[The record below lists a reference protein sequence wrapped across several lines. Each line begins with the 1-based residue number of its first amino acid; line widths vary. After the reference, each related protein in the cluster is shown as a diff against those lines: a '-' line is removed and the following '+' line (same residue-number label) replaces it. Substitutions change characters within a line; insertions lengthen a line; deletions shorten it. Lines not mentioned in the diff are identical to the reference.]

1 MSMRSSAAGRVG
13 IAMVLGGVLLY
24 AGLKHWV
31 DTRNF
36 HPVSVPITLETGEIV
51 EQKFTV
57 NVGGEYWANFESPP
71 HPWKNEI
78 DEDWAHLHFQFEI
91 RNASGEEVPT
101 YSWSAQPD
109 GTLKGAATCVADLKR
124 GEYSAK
130 LVMLNGS
137 RLLSGYQPRLN
148 IQTDRT
154 FPDFLVVLSGWLSAF
169 VITAGLMVVLQQSIV
184 ARQEK
189 VAEEKAFATPPTG
202 SYPSEVV
209 LRRVR
214 DKGQFGRRSQ
224 WELYS
229 HWALYMVLFL
239 VLVWVPVC
247 VITGLRWPVRGIWV
261 RVLLPEI
268 PSVVTK
274 VSPTPK
280 LVLRVVCNKSGTAYM
295 INGRLQPS
303 KDSEDELKHQL
314 ARQPNWTVY
323 VDGDSDCGFR
333 DVVDAI
339 DIVRAAH
346 AKVVLVTPSSRS
358 LIEGDAQQRILGER
372 QVIPMPLRRSSD
384 ERK

>member
-1 MSMRSSAAGRVG
+1 M
-13 IAMVLGGVLLY
+13 ILGGVLLY

-36 HPVSVPITLETGEIV
+36 RPVSVPITLETGEIV

-57 NVGGEYWANFESPP
+57 NVGGEYWTDFETSP
-71 HPWKNEI
+71 HPWNNEI
-78 DEDWAHLHFQFEI
+78 EEDWAHLHFQFEI
-91 RNASGEEVPT
+91 RDASGKEVPT
-101 YSWSAQPD
+101 YSWLAQPD

-130 LVMLNGS
+130 LVMLQGS

-169 VITAGLMVVLQQSIV
+169 VTSAGLMLVLRGAIV

-189 VAEEKAFATPPTG
+189 VTEEKAFATPPTG

-209 LRRVR
+209 SRRVR
-214 DKGQFGRRSQ
+214 DRGQFARQSQ

-229 HWALYMVLFL
+229 HWALYIVLFL

-247 VITGLRWPVRGIWV
+247 VFTSFRLTPLGIWV
-261 RVLLPEI
+261 RVLVQRI
-268 PSVVTK
+268 PSAPTTVL
-274 VSPTPK
+274 PTPK
-280 LVLRVVCNKSGTAYM
+280 LVLRVVCNKSATAYM
-295 INGRLQPS
+295 INGRLLPS
-303 KDSEDELKHQL
+303 KDLQDELKHEL
-314 ARQPNWTVY
+314 ARQPDWTVY
-323 VDGDSDCGFR
+323 VDGDSDCGFS
-333 DVVDAI
+333 DVMDAI
-339 DIVRAAH
+339 DIVRAVH
-346 AKVVLVTPSSRS
+346 AKVVLVTPASRD
-358 LIEGDAQQRILGER
+358 LIESDAQERIIGER

-384 ERK
+384 RRKW